1 MILKIV
7 KIITL
12 LCLHKILKYCANT
25 VYYVVGRYM
34 LRRNYTV
41 VIAELIGSYSR
52 QGKSFYL
59 APTHRGPKRVL
70 VCGDFWIS

>member
-12 LCLHKILKYCANT
+12 LCLHKILKYCTNT
-25 VYYVVGRYM
+25 VYYVIGRYM

-41 VIAELIGSYSR
+41 DNCRVTWQL
-52 QGKSFYL
+52 YL
-59 APTHRGPKRVL
+59 NKEKILSGANAQRT
-70 VCGDFWIS
+70 